1 MNGLQPFSTYIRHS
15 YIVDVS
21 FYVINFLRENYMCV
35 WERESLRNYGPDV
48 SENDSEE
55 ILLTKFVPH
64 FEAGVVAGKRDILT
78 H

>member
-21 FYVINFLRENYMCV
+21 FYVIHFLRENYMCV

-55 ILLTKFVPH
+55 I
-64 FEAGVVAGKRDILT
+64 
-78 H
+78 